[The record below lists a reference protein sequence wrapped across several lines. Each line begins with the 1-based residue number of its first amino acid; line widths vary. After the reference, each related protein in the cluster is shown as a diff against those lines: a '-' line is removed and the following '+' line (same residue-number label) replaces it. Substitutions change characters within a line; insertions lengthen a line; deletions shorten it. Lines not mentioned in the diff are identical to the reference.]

1 MSKNTAKVAQA
12 ISLLS
17 DVLSSE
23 VESELNE
30 DTETVDNDE
39 YDELKEQAIDFSK
52 DLADDL
58 SIISDDLERIL
69 DSASDAD
76 AANVGD
82 WDCLADYEDDD
93 VDVIDN
99 EAEPGNGE
107 VDISDRGETDEPA
120 CGAGDPLDGRM
131 IDHVGTAVEYSA
143 SASARAD
150 ALEPAGWPY
159 TQQDRAHAV
168 LSEKNAELEKN
179 NEELTDKI
187 EDFTDTLRAVATQIE
202 NLHTAADTF
211 VNEVESL

>member
-120 CGAGDPLDGRM
+120 CAADDPLDGRM

-143 SASARAD
+143 PAATVGEE
-150 ALEPAGWPY
+150 LERGVA
-159 TQQDRAHAV
+159 AHQAAAV

>member
-17 DVLSSE
+17 DVLSGE

-30 DTETVDNDE
+30 VTETVDTDE
-39 YDELKEQAIDFSK
+39 YDELKEQAIDFSTEV
-52 DLADDL
+52 ADDL

-76 AANVGD
+76 VANDID
-82 WDCLADYEDDD
+82 WLADYEDDD

-99 EAEPGNGE
+99 EPEPDTGNGE
-107 VDISDRGETDEPA
+107 VDISDRIDYETGADEA
-120 CGAGDPLDGRM
+120 ADPLDGRM
-131 IDHVGTAVEYSA
+131 LDYVGTAVGVPHDGKHAAPPMSVSA
-143 SASARAD
+143 DQHVARSV
-150 ALEPAGWPY
+150 L
-159 TQQDRAHAV
+159 AV
-168 LSEKNAELEKN
+168 LSEKNAKLEKN
-179 NEELTDKI
+179 NKELTDKI
-187 EDFTDTLRAVATQIE
+187 EDLTCSLRAVAAQIE

>member
-17 DVLSSE
+17 DVLSGE

-30 DTETVDNDE
+30 VTETVDTDE
-39 YDELKEQAIDFSK
+39 YDELKEQAIDFSTEVI
-52 DLADDL
+52 DDL

-76 AANVGD
+76 VANDVD
-82 WDCLADYEDDD
+82 WLADYEDDD

-99 EAEPGNGE
+99 EPDTGNGE
-107 VDISDRGETDEPA
+107 VDISDRIDYETEADEA
-120 CGAGDPLDGRM
+120 ADPLDGRM
-131 IDHVGTAVEYSA
+131 LDYVGTAVGVPHDGKHAATSMSVSA
-143 SASARAD
+143 DQKVARYAV
-150 ALEPAGWPY
+150 
-159 TQQDRAHAV
+159 AV

-179 NEELTDKI
+179 NKELTDKI
-187 EDFTDTLRAVATQIE
+187 EDLTGNLRAVATQIE